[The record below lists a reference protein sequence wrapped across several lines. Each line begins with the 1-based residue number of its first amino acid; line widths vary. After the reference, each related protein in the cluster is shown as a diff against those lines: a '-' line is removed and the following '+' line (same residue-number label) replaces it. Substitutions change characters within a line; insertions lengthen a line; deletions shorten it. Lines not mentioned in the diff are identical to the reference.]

1 MNWGIRVV
9 IVLVLFLAG
18 MTFMVGLAMRQTNE
32 TVDANYYDKE
42 LKYQQ
47 VIDGKQQLAALGQ
60 RVSIRDSAGS
70 IWVRLP
76 EPASGQLDSGCI
88 EFLRLSAS
96 SADRRIPIQS
106 GVAAVYSLLR
116 TSFVKGWYRVRV
128 AWENNHTGYYYEENV
143 QIP

>member
-76 EPASGQLDSGCI
+76 APASGQLDSGCI

-106 GVAAVYSLLR
+106 GGAAVYSLPS

>member
-1 MNWGIRVV
+1 MNWGMSVV
-9 IVLVLFLAG
+9 IVLVLFLSG

-47 VIDGKQQLAALGQ
+47 VIDGKQQLVALGQ
-60 RVSIRDSAGS
+60 RVSIRDSAGR

-76 EPASGQLDSGCI
+76 EAASGQLDSGHI

-96 SADRRIPIQS
+96 SADRRIPVQPGS
-106 GVAAVYSLLR
+106 GSVYFLPRS
-116 TSFVKGWYRVRV
+116 SFVKGWYRVRV
-128 AWENNHTGYYYEENV
+128 EWVNGHVGYYYEENV

>member
-60 RVSIRDSAGS
+60 RVSVTDSAGS

-76 EPASGQLDSGCI
+76 EPASGHLDSGYI
-88 EFLRLSAS
+88 DFLRLSS
-96 SADRRIPIQS
+96 SAADRRISIRPGS
-106 GVAAVYSLLR
+106 GAVYSLPR
-116 TSFVKGWYRVRV
+116 TSFVKGWYHVSV
-128 AWENNHTGYYYEENV
+128 TWTNNQVGYYFEENV

>member
-9 IVLVLFLAG
+9 IVLAVFLAG
-18 MTFMVGLAMRQTNE
+18 MSFMVGIAMRQTNE
-32 TVDANYYDKE
+32 TVDANYYEKE

-60 RVSIRDSAGS
+60 PVSIRDSAGS

-76 EPASGQLDSGCI
+76 EAASDRLDSGHI
-88 EFLRLSAS
+88 EFLRMSAS
-96 SADRRIPIQS
+96 AADRRIPIQS
-106 GVAAVYSLLR
+106 GSVSVYSLPR
-116 TSFVKGWYRVRV
+116 SSFVKGWYRASV
-128 AWENNHTGYYYEENV
+128 AWENNHIRYYHEENI